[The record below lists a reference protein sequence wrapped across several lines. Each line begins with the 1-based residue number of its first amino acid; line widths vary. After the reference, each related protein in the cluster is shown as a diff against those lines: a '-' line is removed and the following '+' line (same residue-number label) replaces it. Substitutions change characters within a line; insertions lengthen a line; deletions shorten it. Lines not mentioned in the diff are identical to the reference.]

1 MTSHVTFQQGV
12 QECIPTLL
20 GYIGIGLSF
29 GIVAASQ
36 DFSVL
41 EILLLCLLVYAGAAQ
56 FIICALVIT
65 GTPISAIVLTTLIV
79 NSRFF
84 LLSMTLSPNYK
95 DYGIWNRLALSS
107 ILTDETFG
115 VAITPHLKGETI
127 NDRWLHGLNIT
138 AYSFWAIACV
148 LGAVFGKYI
157 SHPEM
162 LGLDFAITAMFIFL
176 AMAQFETIT
185 RSKVSI

>member
-12 QECIPTLL
+12 KECIPTLL

-29 GIVAASQ
+29 GIVAASR

-79 NSRFF
+79 NSRF

-107 ILTDETFG
+107 LLTDETFG
-115 VAITPHLKGETI
+115 VAITPHLKGKQLMT
-127 NDRWLHGLNIT
+127 DG
-138 AYSFWAIACV
+138 Y
-148 LGAVFGKYI
+148 
-157 SHPEM
+157 M
-162 LGLDFAITAMFIFL
+162 D
-176 AMAQFETIT
+176 
-185 RSKVSI
+185 